1 MQVARAL
8 HIEPQ
13 NVRITVTARYS
24 RAGSVLA
31 GNASTT
37 CDSIKTELALDSD
50 EPPERVAQL
59 IKMAEATCF
68 TIAALRNSAPVALET
83 TVNGRPFDPEMAS
96 SGGNGGPQS

>member
-8 HIEPQ
+8 HIEPH
-13 NVRITVTARYS
+13 NVRITVTARFH
-24 RAGSVLA
+24 RDGSILA
-31 GNASTT
+31 GDAHTT

-68 TIAALRNSAPVALET
+68 TIAALRHPAPVALEA
-83 TVNGRPFDPEMAS
+83 TVNGRPFNPGLVGSA
-96 SGGNGGPQS
+96 